1 MKFRAIS
8 NGKAAV
14 NLSST
19 CKKEK
24 KRKEPEHR
32 SFCCVSFWAL
42 QSFLVL
48 PFIYVDS
55 FIFIGG

>member
-19 CKKEK
+19 LQKRAKK
-24 KRKEPEHR
+24 KRKEKNL
-32 SFCCVSFWAL
+32 SIVLLCF
-42 QSFLVL
+42 FLGIAVFSGSAFYL
-48 PFIYVDS
+48 C
-55 FIFIGG
+55 